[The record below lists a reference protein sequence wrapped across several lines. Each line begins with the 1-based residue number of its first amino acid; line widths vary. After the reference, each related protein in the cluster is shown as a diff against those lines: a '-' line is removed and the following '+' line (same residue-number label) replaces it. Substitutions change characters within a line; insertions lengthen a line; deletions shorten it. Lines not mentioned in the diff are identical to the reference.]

1 MDKWYSLHRA
11 DVQHAAAELSMELA
25 LYDWGASPAMDLKA
39 VRRLWPADPAHK
51 VLIVLD
57 GVDGAA
63 IAWDDLPG
71 DILQLVLHAVM
82 MEDKKAP
89 RVAAVKTSWAAAQ
102 WSVASTVFAAA
113 NISGG
118 RRPFHHSCRIS
129 TTRGST
135 APLASSGQST
145 LPIASDPPAC
155 VLSPLASLQV
165 EAAARLARRPPPHPQ
180 AVC

>member
-1 MDKWYSLHRA
+1 
-11 DVQHAAAELSMELA
+11 MELA

-89 RVAAVKTSWAAAQ
+89 RVAAVKASWAAALQ
-102 WSVASTVFAAA
+102 RCLHGFCGGEHLWWSPPFPPLLPHLDHQGQHST
-113 NISGG
+113 IGELRSE
-118 RRPFHHSCRIS
+118 H
-129 TTRGST
+129 
-135 APLASSGQST
+135 T

>member
-1 MDKWYSLHRA
+1 
-11 DVQHAAAELSMELA
+11 MELA

-89 RVAAVKTSWAAAQ
+89 RVAAVKASWAAALQ
-102 WSVASTVFAAA
+102 RCLHGFCGGEHLWWSPPFPPLLPHLDHYQGQHSTIGELRSEHPAHRKRSSRLRAEPIGLPAGGGSCAS
-113 NISGG
+113 G
-118 RRPFHHSCRIS
+118 
-129 TTRGST
+129 T
-135 APLASSGQST
+135 ATASASASS
-145 LPIASDPPAC
+145 L
-155 VLSPLASLQV
+155 LSPWSSARAATGSL
-165 EAAARLARRPPPHPQ
+165 RPT
-180 AVC
+180 